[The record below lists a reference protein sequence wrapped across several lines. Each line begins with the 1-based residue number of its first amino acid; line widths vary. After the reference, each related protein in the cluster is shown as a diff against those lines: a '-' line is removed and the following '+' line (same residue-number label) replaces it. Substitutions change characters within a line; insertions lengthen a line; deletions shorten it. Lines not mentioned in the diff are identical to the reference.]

1 MFNKIAYVNLVR
13 VLNESTIGQS
23 ELARLQEV
31 KEILTNAE
39 QAAQEAYL
47 GMSDEEKERNRAADI
62 ANINQSWGIEQ
73 QNARAASIRAI
84 LKEVEDYRNSNELG
98 MILNSEYVIAA
109 EQQYDVTDDI
119 ILHVKDIAVEYGD
132 LPSFTVTRKENSNEE
147 KETEA

>member
-13 VLNESTIGQS
+13 VLNESTVGQS

-31 KEILTNAE
+31 KEILVNAE

-62 ANINQSWGIEQ
+62 ANINQSWGMEQ

-119 ILHVKDIAVEYGD
+119 ILHVKDITIEYGD
-132 LPSFTVTRKENSNEE
+132 LPSFTVTRKEDSNEE
-147 KETEA
+147 NETEA

>member
-13 VLNESTIGQS
+13 VLNESPVGQL

-31 KEILTNAE
+31 KEVLMGAE

-47 GMSDEEKERNRAADI
+47 GMSEEEKERNRAVDI

-73 QNARAASIRAI
+73 QNARAASLGAI
-84 LKEVEDYRNSNELG
+84 LKEVERYRSDNELA
-98 MILNSEYVIAA
+98 MILNSEHVIAS

-119 ILHVKDIAVEYGD
+119 ILNMKDIQVDYGD
-132 LPSFTVTRKENSNEE
+132 LPGFTVTKPNNICEEIGNE
-147 KETEA
+147 